1 MTPTDYPPLLD
12 ELGRGAPVALRGV
25 SGGCIADARIAEFAD
40 GGSVF
45 VKSGGGAFAQEAAGL
60 EELAASRAVRVPR
73 VLAVDDDALVL
84 ERIDSAPARPDF
96 FEHFGR
102 RFAQLHERRGRACG
116 FTADNTIGATPQPNA
131 PLADAWNDLPD
142 TPGDGADWPEF
153 FLERRL
159 RFQVRLAARNGHGS
173 ALGHLLERA
182 EPVVLELLGA
192 SPEPPSLLHGDLW
205 SGNFI
210 TDERGEPCL
219 IDPAVYYGH
228 READLAMTRLFGG
241 FAPAFYA
248 AYAEV
253 LPLAPGH
260 ADRLPLYQLYHL
272 LNHLN
277 LFGGGY
283 YAQSERI
290 LRRFAR

>member
-1 MTPTDYPPLLD
+1 MTADYPSLLD
-12 ELGRGAPVALRGV
+12 TLERGAPVALRGV

-40 GGSVF
+40 GSSVF
-45 VKSGGGAFAQEAAGL
+45 VKSGDGAFRQEAVGL
-60 EELAASRAVRVPR
+60 EELAAANAIRVPE
-73 VLAVDDDALVL
+73 VLAVDEDALVL
-84 ERIDSAPARPDF
+84 ECIESAPACNDF
-96 FEHFGR
+96 FEIFGR
-102 RFAQLHERRGRACG
+102 RFARLHEQRGRASG
-116 FTADNTIGATPQPNA
+116 FSGDNTLGSTLQPNE
-131 PLADAWNDLPD
+131 PVEGSWDGIADDA
-142 TPGDGADWPEF
+142 GDGADWPAF

-159 RFQVRLAARNGHGS
+159 RFQVRLADRNGHGTT
-173 ALGHLLERA
+173 LTHLLDRA
-182 EPVVLELLGA
+182 EPVVLELLA
-192 SPEPPSLLHGDLW
+192 AAPEPPSLLHGDLW

-210 TDERGEPCL
+210 TDDRGEPCL

-241 FAPAFYA
+241 FAPEFYA
-248 AYAEV
+248 AYAEA

>member
-1 MTPTDYPPLLD
+1 MTVRDYPSLLD
-12 ELGRGAPVALRGV
+12 TLGRGAPVALQGV
-25 SGGCIADARIAEFAD
+25 TGGCIADARIVGFAD
-40 GGSVF
+40 GSSVF
-45 VKSGGGAFAQEAAGL
+45 VKSGAGAFREEAAGL
-60 EELAASRAVRVPR
+60 QELAAADAIRVPR
-73 VLAVDDDALVL
+73 VLAVDGDALVL
-84 ERIDSAPARPDF
+84 ERIESAPAREAF
-96 FEHFGR
+96 FETFGR
-102 RFAQLHERRGRACG
+102 RFARLHEYRGRACG
-116 FTADNTIGATPQPNA
+116 FAADNTIGATPQPNA
-131 PLADAWNDLPD
+131 PLGADWNNFPD
-142 TPGDGADWPEF
+142 APGDGADWPEF

-159 RFQVRLAARNGHGS
+159 RFQVRLAAQNGHGN
-173 ALGHLLERA
+173 ALAHLLDRA
-182 EPVVLELLGA
+182 ERVVLELLA
-192 SPEPPSLLHGDLW
+192 AAPEPPSLLHGDLW

-248 AYAEV
+248 AYAEA

-260 ADRLPLYQLYHL
+260 AERLPLYQLYHL

>member
-1 MTPTDYPPLLD
+1 MPDTPAILD
-12 ELGRGAPVALRGV
+12 TLGRGAPVALRGV

-40 GGSVF
+40 GSSVF
-45 VKSGGGAFAQEAAGL
+45 VKSGGGAFREEAAGL
-60 EELAASRAVRVPR
+60 EELALAQAIRVPR
-73 VLAVDDDALVL
+73 VLAVDAGGLVL
-84 ERIDSAPARPDF
+84 ERIEAAAACDGF
-96 FEHFGR
+96 FELFGR
-102 RFAQLHERRGRACG
+102 RFAKLHERRGRACG
-116 FTADNTIGATPQPNA
+116 FAADNTIGATPQPNA
-131 PLADAWNDLPD
+131 PLTGRWDALPNA
-142 TPGDGADWPEF
+142 PGDGADWPGF

-159 RFQVRLAARNGHGS
+159 RFQAELAERNGHGS
-173 ALGHLLERA
+173 ALRHLLDRA
-182 EPVVLELLGA
+182 EPVVLELLA
-192 SPEPPSLLHGDLW
+192 AAPEPPSLLHGDLW
-205 SGNFI
+205 SGNFM
-210 TDERGEPCL
+210 TDEAGEPCL
-219 IDPAVYYGH
+219 VDPAVYYGH

-248 AYAEV
+248 AYAEA

-277 LFGGGY
+277 LFGGSY

>member
-1 MTPTDYPPLLD
+1 MSPGDYPSLLD
-12 ELGRGAPVALRGV
+12 TLGRGAPVALRGV

-45 VKSGGGAFAQEAAGL
+45 VKSGGGSFRQEAAGL
-60 EELAASRAVRVPR
+60 EELAAARAIRVPR
-73 VLAVDDDALVL
+73 VLAVDDGALVL
-84 ERIDSAPARPDF
+84 ERIESAPPCRGF
-96 FEHFGR
+96 FGIFGR
-102 RFAQLHERRGRACG
+102 RFAKLHECRGRACG
-116 FTADNTIGATPQPNA
+116 FTADNAIGSTPQPNA
-131 PLADAWNDLPD
+131 PLEADWAALPD
-142 TPGDGADWPEF
+142 RPGDGADWPDF
-153 FLERRL
+153 YVERRL
-159 RFQVRLAARNGHGS
+159 RFQAELAARNGHGD
-173 ALGHLLERA
+173 ALRRLLDRA
-182 EPVVLELLGA
+182 EPSVRELMEA
-192 SPEPPSLLHGDLW
+192 APEPPSLLHGDLW

-210 TDERGEPCL
+210 TDEHGEPCL

-248 AYAEV
+248 AYDEA

-260 ADRLPLYQLYHL
+260 EERLPLYQLYHL

-290 LRRFAR
+290 LRRFGR

>member
-1 MTPTDYPPLLD
+1 MTTRYPALLD
-12 ELGRGAPVALRGV
+12 LLERGAPVALRGV

-40 GGSVF
+40 GSAVF
-45 VKSGGGAFAQEAAGL
+45 VKSGGGAFRQEAAGL
-60 EELAASRAVRVPR
+60 AELAAARAIRVPA

-84 ERIDSAPARPDF
+84 ERIESAPACAGF
-96 FEHFGR
+96 FELFGR
-102 RFAQLHERRGRACG
+102 RFAKLHEYRGRACG
-116 FTADNTIGATPQPNA
+116 FAADNTLGSTPQPNA
-131 PLADAWNDLPD
+131 PLAGEWSGLAD
-142 TPGDGADWPEF
+142 TPGDGAEWPEF

-159 RFQVRLAARNGHGS
+159 RFQVRLADRNGHGN
-173 ALGHLLERA
+173 ALAHLLDRA
-182 EPVVLELLGA
+182 EPVVRDLLA
-192 SPEPPSLLHGDLW
+192 AAPEPPSLLHGDLW

-210 TDERGEPCL
+210 TDEAGEPCL

-241 FAPAFYA
+241 FAPEFYA
-248 AYAEV
+248 AYAEA
-253 LPLAPGH
+253 LPLASGH